1 MAGDISFLGSTLV
14 RFISLYHIRTWLCD
28 NPPPPGHSVFLR
40 WSVEP
45 WGGGHWL
52 EEIIIIALRYCAPAM
67 SLTLH
72 HSCQWNDYPH
82 FTDEETEA
90 RRGKVTHLRKWMN
103 WNLNSA
109 LTRFS
114 TIFCLY
120 SQNMYLPTFPQPHCY
135 HLGQPLSHLSSLFP
149 GLPDYIPSPHL
160 FPVVQMVRIYL
171 QCRRPRFD
179 PWVEKI
185 LWRREWQS
193 TPLFLPEESHGQRSL
208 AGVAKSQTWLR
219 D

>member
-120 SQNMYLPTFPQPHCY
+120 FQNMYLPTFPQPHCY

-160 FPVVQMVRIYL
+160 FVNHPGTLLPQGLCTGCSFCLEYSSPNSCINLFQVCAQMSPL
-171 QCRRPRFD
+171 
-179 PWVEKI
+179 
-185 LWRREWQS
+185 LWQ
-193 TPLFLPEESHGQRSL
+193 PF
-208 AGVAKSQTWLR
+208 
-219 D
+219 